1 MTKSHHESKDHQSA
15 RQRGVLLTIA
25 VILVVFHGIL
35 YTGLAF
41 PAIREQGLA
50 ESSVLLV
57 LFLICALADVV
68 AGVAMWFWK
77 RWGIN
82 LFVVAGVTTAVIVLI
97 ATASMIMFI
106 GAFLHMVIVGYIVY
120 PRLKYFD

>member
-1 MTKSHHESKDHQSA
+1 MSKSHHKSTHHEPA
-15 RQRGVLLTIA
+15 RQRGALLTIA
-25 VILVVFHGIL
+25 IILVVFHGIL
-35 YTGLAF
+35 YTALAY

-50 ESSVLLV
+50 ESSLLLV
-57 LFLICALADVV
+57 LFLVCALADIV

-77 RWGIN
+77 RWGVY
-82 LFVVAGVTTAVIVLI
+82 LFVVAGITTAIIVLI
-97 ATASMIMFI
+97 ATASMTMFI